1 MGKWDGIEEERQHV
15 PEKLIAKRL
24 PKMNQGRPIDLK
36 KLDGGKNQGAL
47 WASLSKRG
55 MRIPNSSTDG
65 KYKKISN

>member
-47 WASLSKRG
+47 
-55 MRIPNSSTDG
+55 
-65 KYKKISN
+65 